1 MGDHAT
7 KVDPHDLHAAARA
20 ISRQADSFQDHVVGA
35 FKKSMQPYSAERL
48 DEIADERSRR
58 IRGKDYDKSTAE
70 DKTVA
75 SGATSDWLNPFGRFH
90 DADRLMGRVDD
101 ARAAAI
107 QDATEVLH
115 ELKRMAGA
123 LERAARF
130 YEQNEDTNTDLTK
143 KIMETYLATG
153 ASSDQA

>member
-7 KVDPHDLHAAARA
+7 KVDPHDLFAAARA
-20 ISRQADSFQDHVVGA
+20 LRRQADSFQEHVVGT
-35 FKKSMQPYSAERL
+35 FKKNMQPYSAERL

-90 DADRLMGRVDD
+90 DADRLMARVDD

-107 QDATEVLH
+107 DDATEVMH
-115 ELKRMAGA
+115 ELDRMAGA
-123 LERAARF
+123 LESAARF
-130 YEQNEDTNTDLTK
+130 YEQNEGTNTDLTK
-143 KIMETYLATG
+143 KIMETYLTG
-153 ASSDQA
+153 SSTSQA